1 MYRNSNFLYVYENT
15 KKHPKI
21 EEKIYTA
28 LTGQFAQK
36 QKVQYSFEFLWYLG
50 FITLSTIPIRNAVY
64 ISRKK

>member
-1 MYRNSNFLYVYENT
+1 MKILKNT
-15 KKHPKI
+15 LKLQR
-21 EEKIYTA
+21 KIYTA